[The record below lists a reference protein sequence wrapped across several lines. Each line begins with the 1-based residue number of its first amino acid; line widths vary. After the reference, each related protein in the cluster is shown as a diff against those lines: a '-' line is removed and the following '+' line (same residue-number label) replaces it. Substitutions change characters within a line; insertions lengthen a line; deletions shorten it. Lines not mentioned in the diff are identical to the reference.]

1 MNVGKIVATAAR
13 LKLLSNPQIVDLV
26 GTRIYRGVAPQ
37 AATYPYILIDY
48 QFGGE
53 IQMSPK
59 SEFDTG
65 YLITAVS
72 PSQVQAESL
81 ADYITDTLRNQD
93 VVYKDGYSCYTPV
106 TEENS
111 FGSSFFATTN
121 AQTQLYWRLGAVYR
135 FRGVRN
141 YKD

>member
-93 VVYKDGYSCYTPV
+93 VVYKDGYSCYAPV